1 MWFRPRFYVMSDE
14 YLTTTFT
21 SLRQRLSAVAKRIVG
36 SDDDADDVLQDAF
49 CRLWSRR
56 ESFDTQSHADGA
68 AILTVKNLSIDV
80 VRSRSRR
87 PQVDIDG
94 VDLPDDADDAD
105 RGDLLKEVGTIV
117 DSELTDQQREIL
129 RLREIEG
136 LSNEMIA
143 DRLDMNEVTV
153 RVNLS
158 RARKK
163 IRDIYN
169 NKQPR

>member
-1 MWFRPRFYVMSDE
+1 
-14 YLTTTFT
+14 
-21 SLRQRLSAVAKRIVG
+21 
-36 SDDDADDVLQDAF
+36 
-49 CRLWSRR
+49 
-56 ESFDTQSHADGA
+56 
-68 AILTVKNLSIDV
+68 
-80 VRSRSRR
+80 
-87 PQVDIDG
+87 
-94 VDLPDDADDAD
+94 DLPDDADDAD
-105 RGDLLKEVGTIV
+105 RSDVLKEVETIV

-143 DRLDMNEVTV
+143 ARLDMNEVTV

-163 IRDIYN
+163 IRDMYN